1 MEEDRIKR
9 TRSAERVLFL
19 APSPIHCDLEWDTAS
34 MEWCPHGTMYYGHS
48 NSGGAFFAFWLPR
61 GVDGDGAKDVL
72 VGAVDG
78 DFVDAATFFPY

>member
-1 MEEDRIKR
+1 
-9 TRSAERVLFL
+9 
-19 APSPIHCDLEWDTAS
+19 